1 MENRQVNTQLE
12 LRAQPA
18 GDRVH
23 VQVGY
28 HVGRFEEDGT
38 ETSPPST
45 SAFRIQST
53 QLLEPGTPVL
63 IGSLQGAGATY
74 ITLAIEP

>member
-63 IGSLQGAGATY
+63 IGSLQSSGATY